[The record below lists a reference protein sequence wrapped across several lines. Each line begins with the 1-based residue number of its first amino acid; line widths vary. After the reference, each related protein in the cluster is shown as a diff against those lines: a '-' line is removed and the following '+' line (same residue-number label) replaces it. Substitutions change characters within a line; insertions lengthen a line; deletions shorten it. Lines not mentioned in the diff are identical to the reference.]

1 MLMRKTV
8 SGLTAGCLLILAGCT
23 SAPPSAPPAIIY
35 VGCPAVS
42 ACPIPASQPVTNQ
55 DLSAD
60 ILQLES
66 ALMDCG
72 LQIEAIKKCQEAQHA
87 KTDSVATTAD

>member
-1 MLMRKTV
+1 MMIRKPV
-8 SGLTAGCLLILAGCT
+8 GGLTAVCLLISAGCT
-23 SAPPSAPPAIIY
+23 SVPPSAPPAIIY

-42 ACPIPASQPVTNQ
+42 SCPIPASKPATNE
-55 DLSAD
+55 DLSTD

-87 KTDSVATTAD
+87 KTDSIATTAD

>member
-1 MLMRKTV
+1 M
-8 SGLTAGCLLILAGCT
+8 ILAGCT

-35 VGCPAVS
+35 VGCPPVS
-42 ACPIPASQPVTNQ
+42 SCPIPTSKPVTNE

-66 ALMDCG
+66 ALTDCG

-87 KTDSVATTAD
+87 KTNPAAATAH

>member
-1 MLMRKTV
+1 M
-8 SGLTAGCLLILAGCT
+8 ILAGCT

-35 VGCPAVS
+35 IGCPPVS
-42 ACPIPASQPVTNQ
+42 SCPIPASNPTTNE

-60 ILQLES
+60 ILHLES

-87 KTDSVATTAD
+87 KTTSAATTAH

>member
-1 MLMRKTV
+1 MKICKPV
-8 SGLTAGCLLILAGCT
+8 SGLIPGYLLMLAGCT
-23 SAPPSAPPAIIY
+23 SVPPSAPPSIIY

-42 ACPIPASQPVTNQ
+42 SCPIPASKPVTNE

>member
-1 MLMRKTV
+1 MIGIALAC
-8 SGLTAGCLLILAGCT
+8 LTALAGCT
-23 SAPPSAPPAIIY
+23 PVPPLPAPQIIY

-42 ACPIPASQPVTNQ
+42 ACPIPASHPVTNQ